1 MKQTFA
7 DSFYFLA
14 LFNPGDAAHDRAVA
28 EARTLTGRLLTTD
41 WILTEVADALS
52 DPVNRVACGEM
63 IDDLRQSSRVEIVP
77 ASRSLLDA
85 AWALYRKRPDK
96 DWSLTDCTSFV
107 VMDEQQ
113 TRDALTGD
121 HHFEQAGFRALL
133 A

>member
-1 MKQTFA
+1 VKHTFA